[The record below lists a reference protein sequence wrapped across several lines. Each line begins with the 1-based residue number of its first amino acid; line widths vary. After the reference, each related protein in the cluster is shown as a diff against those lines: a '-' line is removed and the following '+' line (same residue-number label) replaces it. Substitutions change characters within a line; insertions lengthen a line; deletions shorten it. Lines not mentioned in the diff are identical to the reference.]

1 MYGFLQGLQISSVIS
16 IKMLKRTELPTDL
29 PKCHELILSLDW
41 QKEHFKHQVEM
52 LKRRLFGPSSEKRA
66 GPEQPG
72 LPFVDLP
79 AAPPVPAALEH
90 AAVVSPGKSKPEG
103 HGRRKLPAHLPRQ
116 RREYHPAGIAQPCP
130 CCGSAWERIGEEV
143 SEQLEVIPAQFVVLQ
158 HARIKYAC
166 PKCKDRVV
174 IGELPSK
181 VLEKGLAGPGLLAD
195 LIDKKLHYHLPLYRQ
210 EELTAQL
217 GWSLARSTQSQWLG
231 ACAELLEALVLEA
244 KREALQSAVLH
255 TDDTPVRVLEPGN
268 GKTREGRMWVYVGDE
283 NHPQTVYQ
291 YSPNRKRE
299 HPAEFLKGWRGT
311 LVADA
316 YGGYEGI
323 CAGAGI
329 VKAGCWAHARRK
341 FDEAQSSAPREAAA
355 MLERIGQLYAVEA
368 QARPALEAAQ
378 RAPLKERGEQL
389 AAAYRARLKLRQELS
404 AGLVEEIRKWLLAQV
419 QAALPK
425 SPLGTAVRYAL
436 EQWETLVVFLRD
448 GAVELDNNVAEN
460 ALRPIAIGRKNW
472 LFVGSD
478 NGGRALANLYTLTAT
493 CRRHGVDVYAY
504 LKDVLVR
511 IEQQPPGRLHEL
523 LPQNW
528 QAAQQSRPACAGA
541 ALPPEVTPPSAGVSS
556 TPLASGP

>member
-1 MYGFLQGLQISSVIS
+1 
-16 IKMLKRTELPTDL
+16 
-29 PKCHELILSLDW
+29 
-41 QKEHFKHQVEM
+41 
-52 LKRRLFGPSSEKRA
+52 
-66 GPEQPG
+66 
-72 LPFVDLP
+72 
-79 AAPPVPAALEH
+79 
-90 AAVVSPGKSKPEG
+90 
-103 HGRRKLPAHLPRQ
+103 
-116 RREYHPAGIAQPCP
+116 
-130 CCGSAWERIGEEV
+130 
-143 SEQLEVIPAQFVVLQ
+143 
-158 HARIKYAC
+158 
-166 PKCKDRVV
+166 
-174 IGELPSK
+174 
-181 VLEKGLAGPGLLAD
+181 
-195 LIDKKLHYHLPLYRQ
+195 
-210 EELTAQL
+210 
-217 GWSLARSTQSQWLG
+217 
-231 ACAELLEALVLEA
+231 
-244 KREALQSAVLH
+244 
-255 TDDTPVRVLEPGN
+255 
-268 GKTREGRMWVYVGDE
+268 
-283 NHPQTVYQ
+283 
-291 YSPNRKRE
+291 
-299 HPAEFLKGWRGT
+299 
-311 LVADA
+311 
-316 YGGYEGI
+316 
-323 CAGAGI
+323 
-329 VKAGCWAHARRK
+329 
-341 FDEAQSSAPREAAA
+341 

-541 ALPPEVTPPSAGVSS
+541 ALPPEVTPPSAGASS